1 MVTAKLWRPLSNIFS
16 FCLSEQFQFVSRR
29 HRGFPFSI
37 TLYLNGIMVARF
49 SSCCEYRYAPGF
61 QQGRKS
67 SFRLIWLAG
76 GIPCNRLDRSFR
88 VTCLCKRGNDVVK
101 THKRDALHMFRCT
114 SLRNKYSSCQ
124 QLNVTNERFT
134 LPLEQNPASDPRP
147 ESEHLIFTFHFKVFF
162 RTIFVYTRCSD
173 WFLGNANFFLFFF
186 NFCRHRQIMPIFTFV
201 HPSQTWKEISKKVEK
216 TR

>member
-1 MVTAKLWRPLSNIFS
+1 MQRFLQSQHLYHLLHLSHNPTHETFMVTATLRRPLSNIFS
-16 FCLSEQFQFVSRR
+16 LCLSEQFQFVSRR

-76 GIPCNRLDRSFR
+76 GIPCSRLDRSFR
-88 VTCLCKRGNDVVK
+88 ITCLYKCGNDVVK
-101 THKRDALHMFRCT
+101 TQKTDALHMFRCT

-124 QLNVTNERFT
+124 QLNVTNERFPP
-134 LPLEQNPASDPRP
+134 PLEQNPTSDPKP
-147 ESEHLIFTFHFKVFF
+147 ESEHLIFIFHFKA
-162 RTIFVYTRCSD
+162 
-173 WFLGNANFFLFFF
+173 FLELSLFTWGAVIDSWEMQSFIFLFFF
-186 NFCRHRQIMPIFTFV
+186 
-201 HPSQTWKEISKKVEK
+201 KLL
-216 TR
+216 